1 MDLVTAPHYLDIQ
14 VFTGIY
20 KQGVPVRTAVKMEP
34 CTHAHWAKL
43 GNQTDNFYQLYRMWQ
58 CLCPPLDFI
67 VELEG
72 KFTFPELK
80 DLEFQIRKCTGVIG
94 VDCRTA
100 TEINDF
106 LVASNYQFMLGI
118 FYIDTLV
125 DPGNEDPY
133 SYYINDDFYWGF
145 SPQQGIQVKLNLR
158 TQTINT
164 DNSLLPVED
173 IKTIVSPV
181 VEPAWIGSYTI
192 VDPTAQNYVIVYVLL
207 STTGVRITRSFY
219 KFDELLAYLGG
230 LFGLIALIV
239 DLPLRAYNQ
248 VCQDVGLSHYLYD
261 YSDGSSSAEQKI
273 ANEQELTEKKK
284 GSDQT
289 ILPSRSLQ
297 VVAPMESSSRVEEVA
312 A

>member
-1 MDLVTAPHYLDIQ
+1 
-14 VFTGIY
+14 
-20 KQGVPVRTAVKMEP
+20 
-34 CTHAHWAKL
+34 
-43 GNQTDNFYQLYRMWQ
+43 
-58 CLCPPLDFI
+58 
-67 VELEG
+67 
-72 KFTFPELK
+72 
-80 DLEFQIRKCTGVIG
+80 
-94 VDCRTA
+94 
-100 TEINDF
+100 
-106 LVASNYQFMLGI
+106 MLGI